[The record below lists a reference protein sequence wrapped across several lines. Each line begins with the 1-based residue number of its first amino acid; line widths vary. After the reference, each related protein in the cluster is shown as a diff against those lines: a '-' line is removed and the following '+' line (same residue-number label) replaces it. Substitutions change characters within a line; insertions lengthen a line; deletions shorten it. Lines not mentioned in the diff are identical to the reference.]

1 MFWLWCLAFFTL
13 LLIVLLVRGRTRHG
27 GSTDITTDSSNNEA
41 RAWERNQGGRL
52 G

>member
-13 LLIVLLVRGRTRHG
+13 LLIVLLVRSRTRRG
-27 GSTDITTDSSNNEA
+27 GSTDISTDSRINEA
-41 RAWERNQGGRL
+41 RAWERNQGGSL